1 MTDRAPSVAAA
12 PATERG
18 RVVLVER
25 LPVLGLIAVTVL
37 ALVLDFWTL
46 SRNGYGND
54 FYAASV
60 ISMTRSWHDFFF
72 VAFDPPGF
80 VTVDKPPLSLWVEAA
95 SVKLFGVSSLSVL
108 GPSAVAG
115 AVSVAVLTRTVWRVW
130 GSVAGLVAGTAL
142 ALTPVA
148 LVVARSNNTDAIMVM
163 LLVLSAWAA
172 IRAVQSGRIWWV
184 LATGLLVGLAF
195 NAKTLAAYLVVPG
208 FVVAYLLTDV
218 RSLRVRV
225 LHLLGAGLVLA
236 AVSAAWLTAVDLTP
250 TAQRPWVDSTRDNSE
265 WSLAFGYNGLQRIFG
280 RGRTGAGAGAFGGG
294 GGGAGGAGAAGAGGS
309 PSAGGFGGRGFGG
322 SGGPGAGGGAG
333 GAGFGGATG
342 WNRLLTGELGGQAGW
357 LLPFALTGLVSAVI
371 AGITRRDRVR
381 LAALTVFAGW
391 AVVTFVVF
399 SYSSGT
405 FHPYYIAEL
414 APPVA
419 ALVGI
424 GAVSLWRDVLSRTW
438 RAVLPLAALAGTAA
452 LQVVI
457 LRDYPQELS
466 GWSTAL
472 LVISIVLG
480 LGLLGWS
487 LASRRA
493 PVLWRRPRP
502 FAAAALA
509 VGLAALLVAPAVWS
523 GITVTSVANGTIP
536 QAGPSTASAFGGA
549 AGGGLGRGFGG
560 GGAAGAAGATTTDSR
575 LVSYLEAH
583 KGGVRYLVAVSD
595 SQTGAPLIIASDG
608 NLNVISLGGFLGSN
622 PILTP
627 ASLARLV
634 EKGELRYV
642 LLGGGGPGGGGGFAR
657 GSGASGGSA
666 TEYVSSV
673 CTAVPSGASGTSE
686 LYDCQGKGA
695 ALVAAAKGGGSGAK

>member
-60 ISMTRSWHDFFF
+60 VSMTRGWHDFFF

-148 LVVARSNNTDAIMVM
+148 LVVARSNNTDAIMIM

-172 IRAVQSGRIWWV
+172 VRAVQSGRIWWV

-218 RSLRVRV
+218 RSLRVRI
-225 LHLLGAGLVLA
+225 LHLVGAGLVLA
-236 AVSAAWLTAVDLTP
+236 VVSAAWLTAVDLTP
-250 TAQRPWVDSTRDNSE
+250 AAQRPWVDSTQDNSE

-294 GGGAGGAGAAGAGGS
+294 GGGAGGAGAARAGGS
-309 PSAGGFGGRGFGG
+309 PSASGFGGRGFGG
-322 SGGPGAGGGAG
+322 AGAPGAGGGTG
-333 GAGFGGATG
+333 GAAFGGATG

-391 AVVTFVVF
+391 AAVTFVVF

-414 APPVA
+414 APPTA

-438 RAVLPLAALAGTAA
+438 RGVLPLAALAGTAA

-502 FAAAALA
+502 LAAAALA

-536 QAGPSTASAFGGA
+536 QAGPSTASAFGGGA
-549 AGGGLGRGFGG
+549 GPGHRRPLRRRRRRRHDHRQPARLVSGSSQGRRALPGRGGGLPDR
-560 GGAAGAAGATTTDSR
+560 
-575 LVSYLEAH
+575 
-583 KGGVRYLVAVSD
+583 
-595 SQTGAPLIIASDG
+595 GAPDHRQRRQAS
-608 NLNVISLGGFLGSN
+608 
-622 PILTP
+622 T
-627 ASLARLV
+627 
-634 EKGELRYV
+634 
-642 LLGGGGPGGGGGFAR
+642 
-657 GSGASGGSA
+657 
-666 TEYVSSV
+666 
-673 CTAVPSGASGTSE
+673 
-686 LYDCQGKGA
+686 
-695 ALVAAAKGGGSGAK
+695 